1 MAKYK
6 VFFLERDPH
15 KTAILS
21 IADFATIRIYWLL
34 GKRG

>member
-15 KTAILS
+15 KIAILS

-34 GKRG
+34 EKRG